1 MHLDSYLDQKLNQR
15 IQANALRLLQTR
27 STACIDFSSNDY
39 LGFAQSD
46 VLKQNIDNRLNALDL
61 KVKNGTRGSRLLNGN
76 YPFIE
81 TIESNLADF
90 FKSSAALV
98 FNSGYTAN
106 VGVLSAIPQKGDTII
121 YDEWIHTS
129 LKDGARLSFAHRLSF
144 KHNDPEDLLKKL
156 QKAQGK
162 IFLVLESVYSMDG
175 DLCALEEMLKVAE
188 PFDPIV
194 IVDEAHGLGVIG
206 ECGEGLILSKKL
218 ENKIDIRIYT
228 FGKAMGVHGAVV
240 VGSEKLKSYL
250 INFSRPFIYTTALSP
265 HSYVAIA
272 ESIEYLKQSK
282 QEVVQLQSY
291 VAEMNAFFKSIS
303 VDSISNSA
311 INTFILPGNDRV
323 KALSEKF
330 LNHNMDIRPIMS
342 PTVPIGSER
351 LRICLHSFNTSAE
364 MELLQSKLMEWI

>member
-1 MHLDSYLDQKLNQR
+1 
-15 IQANALRLLQTR
+15 
-27 STACIDFSSNDY
+27 
-39 LGFAQSD
+39 
-46 VLKQNIDNRLNALDL
+46 
-61 KVKNGTRGSRLLNGN
+61 
-76 YPFIE
+76 
-81 TIESNLADF
+81 
-90 FKSSAALV
+90 
-98 FNSGYTAN
+98 
-106 VGVLSAIPQKGDTII
+106 
-121 YDEWIHTS
+121 
-129 LKDGARLSFAHRLSF
+129 
-144 KHNDPEDLLKKL
+144 
-156 QKAQGK
+156 
-162 IFLVLESVYSMDG
+162 
-175 DLCALEEMLKVAE
+175 MLKVAE

-351 LRICLHSFNTSAE
+351 LRICLHSFNTPDE
-364 MELLQSKLMEWI
+364 MKLLQSKLMEWI